1 MSKYNIYID
10 NRETKLIDLLKE
22 VDIPKFNKSVKA
34 LKVGDIVITKEFD
47 QNCDETDNSFDDNL
61 YKNTILIFERKT
73 CSDLLSSIND
83 GRYREQKSRLLANFN
98 RKQICYIIENDIDYS
113 LNKYRKNGRQIVIGA
128 LVNKCFR
135 DNIKTIK
142 TRNLNET
149 VEFLLNI
156 CKKVISNPEF
166 FAINDSAI
174 NTNENSISK
183 ENTQIENSLEN
194 TQIVDNENTGNTEN
208 IQIGESYT
216 SNIKIAKKD
225 NINPTTF
232 SVLSLSI
239 IPGVS
244 HKISEIIIEYFGSL
258 TNLILKAKKDFEEN
272 NTYENTILEISNI
285 QMELVGGK
293 KRKIGKVVSSRII
306 TMLFQ

>member
-73 CSDLLSSIND
+73 CSDFLSSIND

-293 KRKIGKVVSSRII
+293 KRRIGKVVSSRII